1 MVGLSLLVQVNHLE
15 VERKAKLWRRTQCCL
30 WLALT
35 CLLMH
40 PNQVH
45 FILVPVAA
53 NTTVMSAWPCFTPC

>member
-1 MVGLSLLVQVNHLE
+1 MVGLSLLVHHLE
-15 VERKAKLWRRTQCCL
+15 VERKAKLWRTQCCL

-53 NTTVMSAWPCFTPC
+53 NTTVKSAWPCFTPC